1 MGEGHPQAGDG
12 CWAQVPAGEAP
23 ARDPS
28 RGLHVSLYWTGAHL
42 SHLDLP
48 SLQDLSSLMPSA
60 AFGLVDHSHL
70 DTPELNFLALKTPT
84 SPLPPSLGLLASFL
98 PSPATS
104 QSSLC
109 PCSPYPWT
117 FSGLCGD
124 PSTCLSTILQATA
137 STVSQFLH
145 PYCQPALTPGPGSHL
160 PPAAFLESVAQFLKL
175 NEFTAECFISLSLWG
190 SRA

>member
-1 MGEGHPQAGDG
+1 MGAGPRCPQERHLPGTRLVASMSPSTGP
-12 CWAQVPAGEAP
+12 VPTSVTWTSP
-23 ARDPS
+23 AYR
-28 RGLHVSLYWTGAHL
+28 TC
-42 SHLDLP
+42 
-48 SLQDLSSLMPSA
+48 LMPSA

-70 DTPELNFLALKTPT
+70 DTPELNFLAFKTPT
-84 SPLPPSLGLLASFL
+84 SPLPPSLGLLASLL

-109 PCSPYPWT
+109 PCSPYPLT
-117 FSGLCGD
+117 FSGLWGD
-124 PSTCLSTILQATA
+124 PSTCLSTVLQATA
-137 STVSQFLH
+137 STVSQVLH

-160 PPAAFLESVAQFLKL
+160 PPAAFLVSVAQILKL